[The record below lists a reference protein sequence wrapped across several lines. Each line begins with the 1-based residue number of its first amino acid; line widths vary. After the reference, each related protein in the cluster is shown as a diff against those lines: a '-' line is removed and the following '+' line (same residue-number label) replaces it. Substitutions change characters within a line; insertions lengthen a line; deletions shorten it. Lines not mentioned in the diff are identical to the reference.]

1 MYTVVKM
8 NEWKSLVEKKRKGNI
23 ISLIIL
29 NDHDE
34 KSWIRTESDTKP
46 DAVLRRKQTNIY
58 RINKVAKRG
67 VKTVVKTVV

>member
-34 KSWIRTESDTKP
+34 KSWIRTESDTKS
-46 DAVLRRKQTNIY
+46 DAVLRRKKKNIY
-58 RINKVAKRG
+58 RINKVDMRG

>member
-34 KSWIRTESDTKP
+34 KSWIRTESDTKS
-46 DAVLRRKQTNIY
+46 DAVLRRK
-58 RINKVAKRG
+58 K
-67 VKTVVKTVV
+67 KTYIGLIK

>member
-8 NEWKSLVEKKRKGNI
+8 NEWQSLVEKKRKGNI

-34 KSWIRTESDTKP
+34 KSWIRTESDTKS
-46 DAVLRRKQTNIY
+46 DA
-58 RINKVAKRG
+58 A
-67 VKTVVKTVV
+67 